1 MLPVSPLG
9 LSSSCNYNQGV
20 PTVAV
25 LSSLFHQ
32 SPLFVK
38 LTYTAEFLICMDIV
52 KLVSKIWVFQRRIPL
67 KIILDAIYIFIQ
79 PQDRKSRKSFPFYN
93 FLGFSVPCI
102 YLVLF
107 IFQRVT
113 LFVGSPIWKPR
124 DQGGPDW
131 DGSGSEASEPRRPPR
146 GQRSSSPGPGP
157 KTVGF
162 ESPENNGKKETLQ
175 SACKR
180 K

>member
-1 MLPVSPLG
+1 MLLVSPLG

-20 PTVAV
+20 PTVAA
-25 LSSLFHQ
+25 FFTFP

-38 LTYTAEFLICMDIV
+38 FTYTAEFLICMDIV
-52 KLVSKIWVFQRRIPL
+52 KLVSKILVFSRRIPL

-102 YLVLF
+102 YLLLF
-107 IFQRVT
+107 IFQPVT

-162 ESPENNGKKETLQ
+162 ESPQNNGKKETLQ